1 MAMFETIKKARQ
13 LGVIA
18 LERIDDYLEL
28 LRISAEI
35 QGQNLK
41 SRIISSVVVALFAVL
56 SLIFLG
62 LAIIITCWDTPYRVI
77 AAWGMVAFYAL
88 IAFVAYM
95 SSQNRAGP
103 VSAFDS
109 LRDELQQDIKLMK
122 DVV

>member
-1 MAMFETIKKARQ
+1 MFETIRKARH

-18 LERIDDYLEL
+18 LERVDDYLEL
-28 LRISAEI
+28 LRISAQI

-41 SRIISSVVVALFAVL
+41 SRIISSVIVALFAVL
-56 SLIFLG
+56 TLIFLG
-62 LAIIITCWDTPYRVI
+62 LAVIITCWDTPYRVM

-88 IAFVAYM
+88 VAFVAYL
-95 SSQNRAGP
+95 SSQNRAEP
-103 VSAFDS
+103 ASAFNT

>member
-1 MAMFETIKKARQ
+1 MFETIRKARH

-18 LERIDDYLEL
+18 LERVDDYLEL
-28 LRISAEI
+28 LRISAQI

-41 SRIISSVVVALFAVL
+41 SLIISSVIVALFAVL

-62 LAIIITCWDTPYRVI
+62 LAVIITCWDTPYRVT
-77 AAWGMVAFYAL
+77 AAWGVAGFYAL
-88 IAFVAYM
+88 IAFVAYL
-95 SSQNRAGP
+95 SSQNRAEP
-103 VSAFDS
+103 ASAFNT

>member
-1 MAMFETIKKARQ
+1 MFETIRKARQ

-18 LERIDDYLEL
+18 LERVDDYLEL
-28 LRISAEI
+28 LRISAQI

-41 SRIISSVVVALFAVL
+41 SRIISSVIVALFAVL

-62 LAIIITCWDTPYRVI
+62 LAVIITCWDTPYRVG
-77 AAWGMVAFYAL
+77 AAWGVAALYAL
-88 IAFVAYM
+88 IAFAAYL
-95 SSQNRAGP
+95 SSQNREAP
-103 VSAFDS
+103 ASTFNT